1 MDVGL
6 SAVAGAEFPADREVQ
21 CVVKPLSLKFKL
33 THLSS

>member
-6 SAVAGAEFPADREVQ
+6 SAVAGAEFPADEVQ